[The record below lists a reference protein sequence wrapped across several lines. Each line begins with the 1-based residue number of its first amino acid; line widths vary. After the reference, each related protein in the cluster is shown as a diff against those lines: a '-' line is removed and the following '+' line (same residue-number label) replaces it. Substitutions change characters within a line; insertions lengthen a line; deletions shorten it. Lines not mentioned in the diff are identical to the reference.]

1 MADQNPLQ
9 VMPSMADDLARVEA
23 ELTTAVRSGDDFLTE
38 IASHLI
44 AAGGKRVRPGFC
56 IAAAATALTV
66 DAPASPAAVTG
77 GVAVEL
83 VHLGSLYHDDVM
95 DEAVVRRTVDSV
107 NARWG
112 NLKAILAGDFLLARA
127 SELAAGLGVE
137 VAGLLAATI
146 GRLCEGQVL
155 ELRHA
160 FDLDRTEESY
170 LRAIEG
176 KTASLLASSCRI
188 GGIVAELPREHTDA
202 LTDFGLSY
210 GMAFQLVDDVL
221 DLVATEAT
229 LGKPAGHDLEEGVYT
244 LPVILTLASERGA
257 ELRSLLGGALLSDGR
272 DSVPLDDVSRRRAI
286 DIVRD
291 GDGIAATI
299 ARARAFAD
307 QGRAALDRL
316 PDSPGVTGLSAAADY
331 LLDNVEAAAAGG
343 RRSSSKLG
351 RSANRRDPL
360 RHIRRVDSSTR
371 CWVSS
376 VPVIGNVPMPARNV
390 AMCSDAMCEAIAS
403 SSAHSS

>member
-1 MADQNPLQ
+1 
-9 VMPSMADDLARVEA
+9 MADDLARVEA
-23 ELTTAVRSGDDFLTE
+23 ELTAAVRSGDDFLTE
-38 IASHLI
+38 IATHLI
-44 AAGGKRVRPGFC
+44 SAGGKRVRPGFC

-66 DAPASPAAVTG
+66 DAPATTAAITG

-160 FDLDRTEESY
+160 YDLGRTEDSY

-176 KTASLLASSCRI
+176 KTASLLATSCRI
-188 GGIVAELPREHTDA
+188 GGIVADLPREHTDA
-202 LTDFGLSY
+202 LTDFGRSY

-221 DLVATEAT
+221 DLVATEAE

-244 LPVILTLASERGA
+244 LPVILTLASAAGA
-257 ELRSLLGGALLSDGR
+257 DLRPLLGGSRRPDDGY
-272 DSVPLDDVSRRRAI
+272 DGASLDDVARRRAI

-291 GDGIAATI
+291 GDGIATTI
-299 ARARAFAD
+299 ARARDYAD

-316 PDSPGVTGLSAAADY
+316 PASPGVTGLSAAADY
-331 LLDNVEAAAAGG
+331 LLDNVEAAAA
-343 RRSSSKLG
+343 
-351 RSANRRDPL
+351 
-360 RHIRRVDSSTR
+360 
-371 CWVSS
+371 
-376 VPVIGNVPMPARNV
+376 
-390 AMCSDAMCEAIAS
+390 
-403 SSAHSS
+403 

>member
-1 MADQNPLQ
+1 MADQNPLR

-23 ELTTAVRSGDDFLTE
+23 QLLDSVRSDDDLLTE

-44 AAGGKRVRPGFC
+44 GAGGKRVRPGFC
-56 IAAAATALTV
+56 IAAAATALAT
-66 DAPASPAAVTG
+66 DAPASDAAVTG

-95 DEAVVRRTVDSV
+95 DEADTRRTVDSV

-146 GRLCEGQVL
+146 ARLCEGQVL

-160 FDLDRTEESY
+160 FDPDRTERSY
-170 LRAIEG
+170 LRSIDG
-176 KTASLLASSCRI
+176 KTASLLASACRI

-202 LTDFGLSY
+202 LSTFGRSY

-221 DLVATEAT
+221 DLVATPSE
-229 LGKPAGHDLEEGVYT
+229 LGKPTGHDMEEGVYT
-244 LPVILTLASERGA
+244 LPVILTLATDRGT
-257 ELRSLLGGALLSDGR
+257 ELRGLLGNPIDPAALSRALDMVRDG
-272 DSVPLDDVSRRRAI
+272 RAI
-286 DIVRD
+286 DETIVR
-291 GDGIAATI
+291 
-299 ARARAFAD
+299 ARTYAD
-307 QGRAALDRL
+307 AGRDALRGL

-331 LLDNVEAAAAGG
+331 LLDNVEAAAA
-343 RRSSSKLG
+343 
-351 RSANRRDPL
+351 
-360 RHIRRVDSSTR
+360 
-371 CWVSS
+371 
-376 VPVIGNVPMPARNV
+376 
-390 AMCSDAMCEAIAS
+390 
-403 SSAHSS
+403 

>member
-1 MADQNPLQ
+1 
-9 VMPSMADDLARVEA
+9 MADDLARVEA
-23 ELTTAVRSGDDFLTE
+23 ELTAAVRSGDDFLTE
-38 IASHLI
+38 IATHLI
-44 AAGGKRVRPGFC
+44 SAGGKRVRPGFC

-66 DAPASPAAVTG
+66 DAPATTAAITG

-160 FDLDRTEESY
+160 YDLGRTEDSY

-176 KTASLLASSCRI
+176 KTASLLATSCRI
-188 GGIVAELPREHTDA
+188 GGIVADLPREHTDA
-202 LTDFGLSY
+202 LTDFGRSY

-221 DLVATEAT
+221 DLVATEAE

-244 LPVILTLASERGA
+244 LPVILTLASAAGA
-257 ELRSLLGGALLSDGR
+257 DLRPLLGGSRRPDDGY
-272 DSVPLDDVSRRRAI
+272 DGASLDDVARRRAI

-299 ARARAFAD
+299 ARARDYAD

-316 PDSPGVTGLSAAADY
+316 PASPGVTGLSAAADY
-331 LLDNVEAAAAGG
+331 LLDNVEAAAA
-343 RRSSSKLG
+343 
-351 RSANRRDPL
+351 
-360 RHIRRVDSSTR
+360 
-371 CWVSS
+371 
-376 VPVIGNVPMPARNV
+376 
-390 AMCSDAMCEAIAS
+390 
-403 SSAHSS
+403 